1 MQLRRIP
8 WALIVPVL
16 LQVCPLLQRS
26 QLLRADDLSLTVN
39 DVVGGRVELVESNT
53 DQWTVVCF
61 LGIECPLARLYA
73 PRLLELSKQ
82 FKDHPVHWIGVDS
95 NRQDSIDDLS
105 QFAREHAITFPLV
118 RDENNKIADRYGATR
133 TPEVFVLDRQLKVRY
148 RGRIDDQYVPGR
160 AKAKATRHDLT
171 LALEQLIAVGSVDVP
186 ETETVGCLI
195 GRVKAVKQDSSVNYS
210 RQVARLLQRHC
221 VECHRE
227 GEIGPFS
234 LTDYDEVVG
243 WADALMES
251 IDEGRMPPWH
261 AHPAHGKFRN
271 ERRMSLQDKQIL
283 RQWIDAGT
291 PRGDPADLPEPVQYS
306 TDWQLPRKPDLV
318 LPMRS
323 RPFLVPA
330 TGTVEYQY
338 FVVDPGFKRDRW
350 ISGAEVIP
358 GERSVVHHCIVFI
371 RPPDGARFRGVG
383 WLTGFVPGQRTGAL
397 PPSHARF
404 VPAGSKLVF
413 QMHYTPTGTPKED
426 LTKIGLIFADAE
438 EVTHEVV
445 TIVGIDQ
452 EFEIPPHAP
461 QHQVNFRVNY
471 VPQVGGLLAI
481 IPHMH
486 VRGRSFQVRSGAS
499 DDAEIL
505 LDVPNYD
512 FNWQHAY
519 ELVEPLPL
527 STISGLHCTVTFDNS
542 ADNPTN
548 PDPTQWVTWGDQT
561 WEEMAVAFFA
571 ISEPRDTTGSAP
583 VVRRRATVEKQSY
596 DEVKVKAFVD
606 EFLKRHDKNRDGVV
620 GRHEVPRSIRTFY
633 FHHWDIDDDGQIRRN
648 ELQDRVRLRFRK

>member
-1 MQLRRIP
+1 
-8 WALIVPVL
+8 
-16 LQVCPLLQRS
+16 
-26 QLLRADDLSLTVN
+26 
-39 DVVGGRVELVESNT
+39 
-53 DQWTVVCF
+53 
-61 LGIECPLARLYA
+61 
-73 PRLLELSKQ
+73 
-82 FKDHPVHWIGVDS
+82 
-95 NRQDSIDDLS
+95 
-105 QFAREHAITFPLV
+105 LV

-171 LALEQLIAVGSVDVP
+171 LALEQLITVGSVDVP

-271 ERRMSLQDKQIL
+271 ERRISLQDKQIL

-291 PRGDPADLPEPVQYS
+291 PRGDPAGLPEPVQYS

-397 PPSHARF
+397 PPGHARF

-633 FHHWDIDDDGQIRRN
+633 FHHWDIDGDGQIRRN
-648 ELQDRVRLRFRK
+648 ELQDRARLRFRK